1 MALNYHQVRILFETV
16 LKNDCDTNES
26 SDSQVGML
34 FDFMTFS
41 IMTLM
46 LNVKQE
52 NFHYDRNRWYLV

>member
-1 MALNYHQVRILFETV
+1 MALNCDQVRILFESI

-26 SDSQVGML
+26 SGSQAGIP
-34 FDFMTFS
+34 FDFMTVS

-52 NFHYDRNRWYLV
+52 NFH

>member
-1 MALNYHQVRILFETV
+1 MALNYDQVRILFESI

-26 SDSQVGML
+26 SGSLAGIT
-34 FDFMTFS
+34 FDFMTLS

-52 NFHYDRNRWYLV
+52 NFHYDKN

>member
-1 MALNYHQVRILFETV
+1 MALNYHQVRILFEIV

-41 IMTLM
+41 VMTLM